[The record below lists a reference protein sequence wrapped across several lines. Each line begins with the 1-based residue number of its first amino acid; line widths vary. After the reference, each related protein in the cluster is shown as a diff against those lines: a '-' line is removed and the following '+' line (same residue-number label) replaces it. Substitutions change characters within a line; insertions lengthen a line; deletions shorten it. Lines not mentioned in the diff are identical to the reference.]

1 MLDLMDA
8 AGLGDKNMDRTVR
21 ITTFLVKFP
30 FATVVLRFCWSCYD
44 LLKLMINIV
53 P

>member
-8 AGLGDKNMDRTVR
+8 AGLGDKNMDGTVR
-21 ITTFLVKFP
+21 ITTFLLNFLLLHWYSG
-30 FATVVLRFCWSCYD
+30 FAGVVLIVR
-44 LLKLMINIV
+44 LMINIV

>member
-8 AGLGDKNMDRTVR
+8 AGLGDKNMDGTVR

-30 FATVVLRFCWSCYD
+30 FANSGTPVLLE
-44 LLKLMINIV
+44 LL
-53 P
+53 